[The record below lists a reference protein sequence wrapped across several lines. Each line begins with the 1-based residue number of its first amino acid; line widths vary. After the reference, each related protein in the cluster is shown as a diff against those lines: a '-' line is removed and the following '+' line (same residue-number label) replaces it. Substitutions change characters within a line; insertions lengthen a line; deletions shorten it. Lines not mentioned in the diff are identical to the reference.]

1 MTAVVKEVYD
11 AFRKA
16 GVPDNEAWDAAAA
29 LSTHEARFAEL
40 RTEIDGFRR
49 DVDRRFDDA
58 DRRLGGLEQGL
69 AAVRRDVAE
78 VKRDVAEVK
87 RDVAG
92 LQVELRMFRW
102 MLGFIVALNIG
113 ILVRL
118 LTM

>member
-49 DVDRRFDDA
+49 DADRRFDDV
-58 DRRLGGLEQGL
+58 DRRLGEFEQGL
-69 AAVRRDVAE
+69 AEIRRDVAE
-78 VKRDVAEVK
+78 VKRE
-87 RDVAG
+87 VAG

-102 MLGFIVALNIG
+102 MLGLIVALNVG